1 MRKNGGDDEGGPRA
15 PSGAFFRTAQARE
28 GGARYRPD
36 PMLAWT
42 STSRAAMFDLEP
54 TITLPWLVRLR
65 WLFVIG
71 EVVAWQVI
79 RWGFGS
85 ALPWWPFTIAVAVL
99 AGSNLLLGA
108 PAVRRRPPAQ
118 VMGAV
123 LMLDTALLTIQLAG
137 LGGASNPFTVM
148 YLVYIT
154 LSAIVLSARWTT
166 AVALLA
172 TAGFAL
178 LFAVPTEMHVH
189 NSGSPLFNS
198 HLQGMW
204 AAFVVAA
211 GLTAFFVRRISRAIA
226 VQREQIASL
235 RETASRHA
243 RHASLATLAAGA
255 AHELNSPLSTI
266 AVAAH
271 EACLRARRLP
281 DAASVAADLDLILA
295 QVDRCQQIL
304 HQMAARVTEADPATE
319 VHTDELIA
327 ELRRQ
332 LGDRASRVD
341 VHVASD
347 AGELAVP
354 AAPVVQSLVALV
366 KNALDA
372 SAPAERVRLG
382 ITRDGAA
389 ITIEVADRGEGIPA
403 DLLSKVGEP
412 FFTTKPP
419 GLGMGLGVFLARVFF
434 ESHGGEL
441 AIESTPGVGTTARAR
456 LPVEVRP

>member
-1 MRKNGGDDEGGPRA
+1 
-15 PSGAFFRTAQARE
+15 
-28 GGARYRPD
+28 
-36 PMLAWT
+36 
-42 STSRAAMFDLEP
+42 MFDLEP

-65 WLFVIG
+65 WLFAVG
-71 EVVAWQVI
+71 QLVAWSVV
-79 RWGFGS
+79 RWGFGIV
-85 ALPWWPFTIAVAVL
+85 LPWWPFAIALAIL
-99 AGSNLLLGA
+99 AGSNLLLETA
-108 PAVRRRPPAQ
+108 TVRRRPPAQ
-118 VMGAV
+118 VMG
-123 LMLDTALLTIQLAG
+123 TALLLDTVLLTVQLAG

-189 NSGSPLFNS
+189 HSGPPLLNP

-226 VQREQIASL
+226 TQREQIAAL
-235 RETASRHA
+235 REAASRNA

-255 AHELNSPLSTI
+255 AHELNNPLSTI

-271 EACLRARRLP
+271 EACLRAKRLP

-304 HQMAARVTEADPATE
+304 HRMAARVTEPDAITP
-319 VHTDELIA
+319 VRTDDLVA
-327 ELRRQ
+327 ELRRE
-332 LGDRASRVD
+332 LGDRADRVD
-341 VHVASD
+341 VHVATD
-347 AGELAVP
+347 AGQIAVP
-354 AAPVVQSLVALV
+354 TAPVVQSLVALV

-372 SAPAERVRLG
+372 SAPTERVKLA
-382 ITRDGAA
+382 ITRDGTA
-389 ITIEVADRGEGIPA
+389 IAIEVADRGEGIPEEV
-403 DLLSKVGEP
+403 LTKVGEP
-412 FFTTKPP
+412 FFTTKAP
-419 GLGMGLGVFLARVFF
+419 GEGMGLGVFLAKVFF
-434 ESHGGEL
+434 ESHGGAL
-441 AIESTPGVGTTARAR
+441 SIESTPGVGTTARAR
-456 LPVEVRP
+456 LPVEVQP